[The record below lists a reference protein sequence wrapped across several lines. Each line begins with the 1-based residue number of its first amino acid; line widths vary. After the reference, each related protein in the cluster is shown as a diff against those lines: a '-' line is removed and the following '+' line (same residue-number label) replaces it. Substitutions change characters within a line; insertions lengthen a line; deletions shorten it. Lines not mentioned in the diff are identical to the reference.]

1 MKPRRRLALP
11 LSIAPVAPQHEP
23 DLSPEH
29 KAAILAALR
38 WAWMELQRSCASLIR
53 SGNEE
58 SVTERLQFLLN
69 DRAGGV
75 RRASW
80 LRDFETVT
88 RSENQRTSDARLQKK
103 PDLTFR
109 PPPNRNVINA
119 TRWGW
124 FVECKIIDGGASV
137 TAYRDNGVRRF
148 ADGEYAAWME
158 SGAMVAYVRDG
169 SLPAA
174 ILDRALRGRV
184 GTRRIS
190 AGPSADLSESEHGR
204 DALTP
209 PCSDVTLTHIWLA
222 V

>member
-1 MKPRRRLALP
+1 MTKRRRLALP
-11 LSIAPVAPQHEP
+11 LSVAPTAPLYEP
-23 DLSPEH
+23 DLAPEH
-29 KAAILAALR
+29 KAAVLAALR
-38 WAWMELQRSCASLIR
+38 WAWAVLQLDHCDLIR
-53 SGNEE
+53 SGDEE

-69 DRAGGV
+69 DRAGGA
-75 RRASW
+75 RRAAW

-109 PPPNRNVINA
+109 PPPNGKVINA

-124 FVECKIIDGGASV
+124 FVECKIINGGASI

-148 ADGEYAAWME
+148 TDGEYAAWME

-169 SLPAA
+169 SRPTATLTAS
-174 ILDRALRGRV
+174 LTGQV
-184 GTRRIS
+184 GTRRIV
-190 AGPSADLSESEHGR
+190 AGVADDLSESEHARGS
-204 DALTP
+204 LP
-209 PCSDVTLTHIWLA
+209 NPCVDVTLTHIWLS

>member
-1 MKPRRRLALP
+1 MKKRRRLALP
-11 LSIAPVAPQHEP
+11 LSVAPTAPDHEP
-23 DLSPEH
+23 DLAPEH
-29 KAAILAALR
+29 KAAVLAALR
-38 WAWMELQRSCASLIR
+38 WAWAELRRDHSKLIR
-53 SGNEE
+53 SSDEE

-88 RSENQRTSDARLQKK
+88 RSENQRTSDNRLQKK

-109 PPPNRNVINA
+109 PPPHARVTNA

-124 FVECKIIDGGASV
+124 FLECKIVDGGASV

-148 ADGEYAAWME
+148 TDGEYGAWMA

-169 SLPAA
+169 SRPTATLTAS
-174 ILDRALRGRV
+174 LKGQL
-184 GTRRIS
+184 GTRRVA
-190 AGPSADLSESEHGR
+190 AGASDDLSESEHER
-204 DALTP
+204 TSLP
-209 PCSDVTLTHIWLA
+209 NPCVDVTLTHIWLS